1 MTQLHCI
8 NTMQR
13 WGRCAVVMAMLLFSG
28 AAFAQSF
35 PSKPIRIIVPYAPS
49 GILDVLARM
58 VATNMSETIGQQVI
72 VENKPGAGG
81 IIAAQYVAKAPADG
95 HTIFFVGNSDYAITP
110 ALYSKLPYDPARD
123 FSPVTQAY
131 RGYMSL
137 VANAGLGAKS
147 VKDLIAQA
155 KMRPGGINYGS
166 PGNGTMHHL
175 GMEQFKRSA
184 KVDLMHIPYKGVTQ
198 ATPALVVGDISVMF
212 VTLASVASYIR
223 SGQLNVLAV
232 ASPQRSATRPD
243 LPTVAES
250 GLPGFVMES
259 NVGFVVPAA
268 TPRPIVDR
276 LNAEIGKALKMPNMK
291 SKLLD
296 LDVELVAGTPEQ
308 FGEQIR
314 KDQEFYPRLV
324 RDIGLKLD

>member
-1 MTQLHCI
+1 MTQA
-8 NTMQR
+8 NRTGATGR
-13 WGRCAVVMAMLLFSG
+13 WGRRAAAAAFALLPA
-28 AAFAQSF
+28 AAFAQAF
-35 PSKPIRIIVPYAPS
+35 PAKPIRIVVPYAPT
-49 GILDVLARM
+49 GILDILARY
-58 VATNMSETIGQQVI
+58 VGSNMADSMGQQVI

-95 HTIFFVGNSDYAITP
+95 YTIFFVANSDYAITP
-110 ALYSKLPYDPARD
+110 ALHAKLPYDPARD
-123 FSPVTQAY
+123 FAPVTQAL

-137 VANAGLGAKS
+137 IANAGFTGS

-155 KMRPGGINYGS
+155 RTRPGGINYGS

-184 KVDLMHIPYKGVTQ
+184 KVELVHVPYKGVAQ
-198 ATPALVVGDISVMF
+198 ATPALVTGDISVMF
-212 VTLASVASYIR
+212 ATMASVVSYTR
-223 SGQLNVLAV
+223 TGQLKVLAV

-250 GLPGFVMES
+250 LPGFVMES
-259 NVGFVVPAA
+259 NMGFVVPAA

-276 LNAEIGKALKMPNMK
+276 LNAEIVKALKMPNMK
-291 SKLLD
+291 AKLQE

-314 KDQEFYPRLV
+314 KDQEYYSRLV
-324 RDIGLKLD
+324 RDIGLNID

>member
-1 MTQLHCI
+1 MTQLQCVS
-8 NTMQR
+8 TTQR
-13 WGRCAVVMAMLLFSG
+13 WGRRTVVMATLLFSG
-28 AAFAQSF
+28 AAFAQGF

-49 GILDVLARM
+49 GILDMLARY
-58 VATNMSETIGQQVI
+58 VAANMSETIGQQVI

-81 IIAAQYVAKAPADG
+81 IIAAQYVARAPADG
-95 HTIFFVGNSDYAITP
+95 YTVFFVANSDYAITP
-110 ALYSKLPYDPARD
+110 ALHSHLPYDPARD
-123 FSPVTQAY
+123 FAPVTQAL

-137 VANAGLGAKS
+137 VANAGFGAKT

-155 KMRPGGINYGS
+155 KTRPGKINYGS

-184 KVDLMHIPYKGVTQ
+184 KVDLMHVPYKGVTQ

-212 VTLASVASYIR
+212 ATMASVSSYVR

-232 ASPQRSATRPD
+232 ASPHRSATRPD

-259 NVGFVVPAA
+259 NMGFVVPAG
-268 TPRPIVDR
+268 TPRPIIDR
-276 LNAEIGKALKMPNMK
+276 LNTEIGKALKTPNMK

-296 LDVELVAGTPEQ
+296 LDAELIAGTPEQ

-314 KDQEFYPRLV
+314 KDQEFYARLV
-324 RDIGLKLD
+324 RETGLNID